1 MQDQHEPSKEFI
13 DKLEWKIGGEVRRRN
28 RHARVPP
35 WMPQS
40 GRKAVLALTGIILV
54 SMAFGAVGAAAA
66 YQVQSSQRRGDLISA
81 LEQRAEVAR
90 QRLKLSTDAQTN
102 TERRLSL
109 GHGNQQDVLEARA
122 KTAEAEAQ
130 IKSLESQV
138 EEVRI
143 TGREPSSE
151 ISAPLVNG
159 RDFVSERFQI
169 EMAVPQA
176 VLELERLRLRDL
188 ERSVSHGAVS
198 LLEVEEARPRVTEAD
213 AGVEAFRKKLEIR
226 QQFLARKIDAATAEL
241 RILEAEAE
249 MNEKALAPK
258 IELARKESQSTD
270 AKVRSGAASTMDQ
283 AEAAMRLEELEMER
297 AKAHLDLA
305 RVRQQL
311 DQRRKGR

>member
-1 MQDQHEPSKEFI
+1 MYDQHEPSKEFM
-13 DKLEWKIGGEVRRRN
+13 DRLEGEIGGEVRRRN
-28 RHARVPP
+28 RHARVPR

-40 GRKAVLALTGIILV
+40 GRTAALALIGVVLV
-54 SMAFGAVGAAAA
+54 SMAFGAAGVAAA
-66 YQVQSSQRRGDLISA
+66 YQVQTSQRRDDLISG

-90 QRLKLSTDAQTN
+90 QRLKLATDAQAN

-109 GHGNQQDVLEARA
+109 AGGSQEVVLEARA
-122 KTAEAEAQ
+122 KAAGAEAQ
-130 IKSLESQV
+130 VKSLESQI

-151 ISAPLVNG
+151 ISAPMVKG
-159 RDFVSERFQI
+159 RDFVSERLQI

-176 VLELERLRLRDL
+176 VLEFERLRLQDL
-188 ERSVSHGAVS
+188 ERSVSLGTSAS
-198 LLEVEEARPRVTEAD
+198 IEAEEARPRVSEAD

-226 QQFLARKIDAATAEL
+226 RQFLAHKVDAATAEL
-241 RILEAEAE
+241 RVLEAEAE
-249 MNEKALAPK
+249 QRERALAPK
-258 IELARKESQSTD
+258 IELARKESQNTD
-270 AKVRSGAASTMDQ
+270 AKVRTGAASSMEQ
-283 AEAAMRLEELEMER
+283 AEAAMQLEELEMER

>member
-1 MQDQHEPSKEFI
+1 
-13 DKLEWKIGGEVRRRN
+13 
-28 RHARVPP
+28 
-35 WMPQS
+35 
-40 GRKAVLALTGIILV
+40 
-54 SMAFGAVGAAAA
+54 MAFGAAGIAAA
-66 YQVQSSQRRGDLISA
+66 YQVQTGQRRVELILG
-81 LEQRAEVAR
+81 LELRAEVAR

-109 GHGNQQDVLEARA
+109 GHGNQEDMLEARA

-130 IKSLESQV
+130 LKSLESQI

-143 TGREPSSE
+143 TGREPSGE
-151 ISAPLVNG
+151 ISAPIVKG
-159 RDFVSERFQI
+159 RDFVSERLQI

-176 VLELERLRLRDL
+176 VLEFERLRLRDL
-188 ERSVSHGAVS
+188 ERSLSIGTGS
-198 LLEVEEARPRVTEAD
+198 PLEVEAARPRISEVD

-241 RILEAEAE
+241 RVLETEAEQRE
-249 MNEKALAPK
+249 RALSPK
-258 IELARKESQSTD
+258 IELARKESQNAD
-270 AKVRSGAASTMDQ
+270 ARVRIGAASTMDQ

-297 AKAHLDLA
+297 AKANLDLA

>member
-1 MQDQHEPSKEFI
+1 MYDQHEPSKEFM
-13 DKLEWKIGGEVRRRN
+13 DRLEWEIGGEVRRRN

-35 WMPQS
+35 WVPQS
-40 GRKAVLALTGIILV
+40 GRTAVLALAGIVLV
-54 SMAFGAVGAAAA
+54 SMAFGAAGVAAA
-66 YQVQSSQRRGDLISA
+66 YQVQTGQRRDDLISG

-90 QRLKLSTDAQTN
+90 QRLKLSTDAQAN

-109 GHGNQQDVLEARA
+109 GHGNQADVLEARA
-122 KTAEAEAQ
+122 KAAETEAQ
-130 IKSLESQV
+130 VKSLESQI

-143 TGREPSSE
+143 TGREPSNE
-151 ISAPLVNG
+151 ISAPVIKG
-159 RDFVSERFQI
+159 RDFVSERLQI
-169 EMAVPQA
+169 EMAVPQG
-176 VLELERLRLRDL
+176 VRELEGLRLRDL
-188 ERSVSHGAVS
+188 ERSVSLGAVS
-198 LLEVEEARPRVTEAD
+198 LLELEEAKARVAEVD

-249 MNEKALAPK
+249 LNERALTPK
-258 IELARKESQSTD
+258 IELARKESQSTA
-270 AKVRSGAASTMDQ
+270 AKVRIGAASTMDQ

-297 AKAHLDLA
+297 AKANLDLA

>member
-1 MQDQHEPSKEFI
+1 MYDKHEPSKEFI
-13 DKLEWKIGGEVRRRN
+13 DRLEWEIGGEVRRRN

-35 WMPQS
+35 WVPQS
-40 GRKAVLALTGIILV
+40 GRTAVLALTGIVLV
-54 SMAFGAVGAAAA
+54 SMAFGAAGIAAA
-66 YQVQSSQRRGDLISA
+66 YQVQTGQWRGDLISG

-109 GHGNQQDVLEARA
+109 GHGNQEDVLEVRA
-122 KTAEAEAQ
+122 KAAEAEAQ
-130 IKSLESQV
+130 VQSLGSQI
-138 EEVRI
+138 EEVRV
-143 TGREPSSE
+143 TGREPSNE
-151 ISAPLVNG
+151 ISAPIVKG
-159 RDFVSERFQI
+159 RDFVSERLQI

-176 VLELERLRLRDL
+176 VLEFEGLRLREL
-188 ERSVSHGAVS
+188 ERSVSLGAVS
-198 LLEVEEARPRVTEAD
+198 PLELEQAKSRVAEAD
-213 AGVEAFRKKLEIR
+213 AGVQAFRKKLEIR

-249 MNEKALAPK
+249 LNEKALAPK
-258 IELARKESQSTD
+258 IELARKESQSTA
-270 AKVRSGAASTMDQ
+270 AKVRIGAASTMDQ

-297 AKAHLDLA
+297 AKANLDLA

>member
-1 MQDQHEPSKEFI
+1 MSDKHEPSKEFI
-13 DKLEWKIGGEVRRRN
+13 DKLGWEIGAEVRRRN
-28 RHARVPP
+28 RHARVPL

-40 GRKAVLALTGIILV
+40 GKKAALALAGIVLV
-54 SMAFGAVGAAAA
+54 SMAFGAAGAAAA
-66 YQVQSSQRRGDLISA
+66 YQLQTSQRQGDLISG

-90 QRLKLSTDAQTN
+90 QRLKLAADAQAN

-109 GHGNQQDVLEARA
+109 VGGSQEDVLEARA
-122 KTAEAEAQ
+122 KTAEAQARV
-130 IKSLESQV
+130 KSLESQI

-151 ISAPLVNG
+151 ISAPLVKG
-159 RDFVSERFQI
+159 RDLVSERLQI

-176 VLELERLRLRDL
+176 VLEFERLRLRDL
-188 ERSVSHGAVS
+188 ERALSIGAGS
-198 LLEVEEARPRVTEAD
+198 PLQADEARSRVSEVD

-226 QQFLARKIDAATAEL
+226 RQFLAHKIDAASAEL
-241 RILEAEAE
+241 RVLEAEAE
-249 MNEKALAPK
+249 QRERALAPK

-270 AKVRSGAASTMDQ
+270 ARARIGAASTMDQ

-297 AKAHLDLA
+297 AKANLDLA